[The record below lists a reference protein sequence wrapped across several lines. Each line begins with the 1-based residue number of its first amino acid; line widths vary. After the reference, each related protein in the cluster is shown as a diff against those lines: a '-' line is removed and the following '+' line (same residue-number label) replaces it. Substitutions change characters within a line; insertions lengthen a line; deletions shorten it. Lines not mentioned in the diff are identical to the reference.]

1 MHDASSSASSFS
13 HDSSSVLFTERGP
26 ENSLSQWVQRNCG
39 ESLRSRLK
47 APSRNR
53 PTTKWNECP
62 AILDTAS
69 FIGRCIDK
77 FGSGAL

>member
-1 MHDASSSASSFS
+1 M
-13 HDSSSVLFTERGP
+13 GP
-26 ENSLSQWVQRNCG
+26 EELWRELEIKTQGSI
-39 ESLRSRLK
+39 
-47 APSRNR
+47 RNR

-69 FIGRCIDK
+69 FIGRCIDR